1 MRPSWPSTSAFELVP
16 VEIVSPTPPNTV
28 AAPLPSITSS
38 LPAMALMLALPVP
51 PLRLSGIVAAANDCR
66 GCRPTKDRVAAT
78 AEDRIR
84 SACGADY
91 DLHVAERAVDA
102 GNAGSGDDRIADGTH
117 HGRGAA
123 AQGNE
128 LVTGHRIDQ
137 RGARRSAQVYSIAGR
152 SNNRRRVRTAAN
164 GVEIATEDVIRPA
177 GRADLDPY

>member
-51 PLRLSGIVAAANDCR
+51 PLRLMVSWPPPMIVAAAAPPRTVSPLPLKIVFDPPAV
-66 GCRPTKDRVAAT
+66 PTTICMLPSVPSMPAT
-78 AEDRIR
+78 PDPAT
-84 SACGADY
+84 
-91 DLHVAERAVDA
+91 
-102 GNAGSGDDRIADGTH
+102 IADGTH

-152 SNNRRRVRTAAN
+152 SNNR
-164 GVEIATEDVIRPA
+164 
-177 GRADLDPY
+177 

>member
-102 GNAGSGDDRIADGTH
+102 GNAGSGDDRIADGAH

-137 RGARRSAQVYSIAGR
+137 RGPRRSAQVYSIA
-152 SNNRRRVRTAAN
+152 RR
-164 GVEIATEDVIRPA
+164 TEDSRGVGAAPDRIEVTA
-177 GRADLDPY
+177 KDVVRAAR